1 MLLHVEAALGV
12 GAVDYLHL
20 EVYGTAGWEV
30 RNKRLPGAGKATL
43 PADVVL
49 YPPRDTG
56 TLRALVRAFDARET
70 QIAEG
75 TGQVAVQAGAQVRLA
90 VVVASGKRAD
100 RDGDGVPDAVDNC
113 PDEANPEQGPCGARD
128 GSVGDVGDG
137 GGHEATLFDGVV
149 DDGDRDGPVS
159 DGLVSE
165 GGRRDGLT
173 DTLQSDILKPDTA
186 PPPPPPSLVVTAGG
200 WGLRS
205 PVYPKVDIL
214 AIHGSSRTNVW
225 AVGRDGF
232 AMRFDGVRW
241 RLYPTGTTKR
251 LEAVWTSGSS
261 DARAVG
267 ENGTVLHF
275 TSGVWKKVVSG
286 TTRMLTGVWGN
297 SPSDVWIA
305 GQSDALLRWDG
316 QKLASYAGSFQ
327 FDAEAITGLSKQE
340 IWAVGRGNS
349 PKSGGIVYYE
359 GAGWDNAVTTVS
371 GYQWHDRLSA
381 VWA

>member
-1 MLLHVEAALGV
+1 MSVVNSTFGRLCWALFGLLVLGTGCTENKPATVLLHVEAAPGV

-30 RNKRLPGAGKATL
+30 RKKRLPGVGKATL

-70 QIAEG
+70 QVAEG

-90 VVVASGKRAD
+90 VVVALGKRAD
-100 RDGDGVPDAVDNC
+100 RDGDGVPDAIDNC
-113 PDEANPEQGPCGARD
+113 PDEANPEQGPCGPGD
-128 GSVGDVGDG
+128 GSVGDG
-137 GGHEATLFDGVV
+137 GMHDDVLLDGVA
-149 DDGDRDGPVS
+149 DDAASDGVQMDGPVS
-159 DGLVSE
+159 D

-200 WGLRS
+200 WGLRN
-205 PVYPKVDIL
+205 PVYPDVDIL

-241 RLYPTGTTKR
+241 RLHPTGTTRR

-261 DARAVG
+261 DAWAVG
-267 ENGTVLHF
+267 EGGTVLHF
-275 TSGVWKKVVSG
+275 TSGVWKTVVSG
-286 TTRMLTGVWGN
+286 TTRMLTGVWGS

-340 IWAVGRGNS
+340 I
-349 PKSGGIVYYE
+349 
-359 GAGWDNAVTTVS
+359 
-371 GYQWHDRLSA
+371 
-381 VWA
+381 